1 MKKNFRRGFVLAETV
16 AVSMIVIG
24 ALTFIYVQFA
34 SITKSYSI
42 SFKYDNV
49 DKLYAVN
56 NIKSYLSNENL
67 STIDELVNNDGY
79 VDITECPV
87 DYFINSAYCDLLFN
101 KLDIKK
107 VLIIT
112 KDINLLKNTPILD
125 NNSSEYS
132 QQFKNYVNYIKN
144 QNDCNRI
151 VVEFNDDTYA
161 NLNVCEGN
169 I

>member
-1 MKKNFRRGFVLAETV
+1 MIKKFKRGFVLAETV
-16 AVSMIVIG
+16 GVSMIVIG

-49 DKLYAVN
+49 AQLYAVN
-56 NIKSYLSNENL
+56 NIKSYLSKEN
-67 STIDELVNNDGY
+67 SSKINELVNTDGY
-79 VDITECPV
+79 VDITDCPV
-87 DYFINSAYCDLLFN
+87 DYFINSSYCDVLFN
-101 KLDIKK
+101 KLGVKN

-112 KDINLLKNTPILD
+112 KDLDTLKNTPIFD
-125 NNSSEYS
+125 NNSSKYT